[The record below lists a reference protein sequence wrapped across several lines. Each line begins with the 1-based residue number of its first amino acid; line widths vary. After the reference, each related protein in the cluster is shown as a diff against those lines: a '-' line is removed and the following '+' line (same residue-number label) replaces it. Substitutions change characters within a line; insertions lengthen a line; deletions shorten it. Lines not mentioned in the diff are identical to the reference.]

1 MSDQPSGSKCVLLVE
16 DNEDNAAI
24 YKAVLEFSG
33 YEVVHA
39 RDGLE
44 AVHFARKCV
53 PSLILMDISLPKVD
67 GWEATAAI
75 KQNPKLQHIPVLA
88 LTAHAFEADR
98 VRARQMGFTGYMV
111 KPVEPRRVLLEVRLL
126 IGEPPLSAA

>member
-1 MSDQPSGSKCVLLVE
+1 MSDQLSGSKCVLLVE

-75 KQNPKLQHIPVLA
+75 KQNPKLQHIPILA
-88 LTAHAFEADR
+88 LTAHAFESDR

>member
-1 MSDQPSGSKCVLLVE
+1 MPDQIAGSKCVLLVE

-44 AVHFARKCV
+44 AVRFAKQHI
-53 PSLILMDISLPKVD
+53 PELILMDISLPKVD

-75 KQNPKLQHIPVLA
+75 KQNPALQHIPVIA
-88 LTAHAFEADR
+88 LTAHAFETDR
-98 VRARQMGFTGYMV
+98 ARARQMGFTAYMI
-111 KPVEPRRVLLEVRLL
+111 KPVEPRRVLLEVRGL
-126 IGEPPLSAA
+126 IGESPMSAA

>member
-1 MSDQPSGSKCVLLVE
+1 MSDQPSGPKCVLLVE

-75 KQNPKLQHIPVLA
+75 KQNPRLQHIPVIA

>member
-1 MSDQPSGSKCVLLVE
+1 MTDQLSGSKCVLIVE

-33 YEVVHA
+33 YEVIHA

-53 PSLILMDISLPKVD
+53 PQLILMDISLPKVD

-75 KQNPKLQHIPVLA
+75 KQNPRLQHIPVVA
-88 LTAHAFEADR
+88 LTAHAFETD
-98 VRARQMGFTGYMV
+98 RARASQMGFSGYMV
-111 KPVEPRRVLLEVRLL
+111 KPVEPRRVLNEVRTL
-126 IGEPPLSAA
+126 IGEPSVSAA